1 MTEEIKDIP
10 EIEADAV
17 VDEPIEETPIE
28 EAVEGEVEA
37 SEGCETCGQ

>member
-10 EIEADAV
+10 EIEADAI

-28 EAVEGEVEA
+28 EAVEGEVKE
-37 SEGCETCGQ
+37 EGCEECAK

>member
-10 EIEADAV
+10 EIEADAI

-28 EAVEGEVEA
+28 EAVEGEEVKE
-37 SEGCETCGQ
+37 EGCEECAK